1 MDDNSENARGPY
13 LQYLSDSSTF
23 NATRTT
29 KYRWSKKVKLTSK
42 REESYPEERN
52 LTKSCI
58 DFSSTSSQRNE
69 VVLSSS
75 TLSFFSD
82 DFKSPELNYSNG
94 KLEMNSFS
102 HSGDKFET
110 KRVTELMSMRVTIR
124 PY

>member
-94 KLEMNSFS
+94 KLEMNSFP
-102 HSGDKFET
+102 T
-110 KRVTELMSMRVTIR
+110 VVTSLR
-124 PY
+124 PKESQS

>member
-42 REESYPEERN
+42 RGELSRGKN

-75 TLSFFSD
+75 TLSFFLD
-82 DFKSPELNYSNG
+82 DFKSPELNYFNG

-102 HSGDKFET
+102 NSGDKFET
-110 KRVTELMSMRVTIR
+110 KRVTELTSM
-124 PY
+124 

>member
-1 MDDNSENARGPY
+1 M
-13 LQYLSDSSTF
+13 QYLS
-23 NATRTT
+23 TRTT

-58 DFSSTSSQRNE
+58 DFSST
-69 VVLSSS
+69 

-82 DFKSPELNYSNG
+82 DFKSPELNYFNG

-102 HSGDKFET
+102 NSGDKFEA
-110 KRVTELMSMRVTIR
+110 KRVTELMLMRVTIR

>member
-52 LTKSCI
+52 LTKS
-58 DFSSTSSQRNE
+58 SQRNE

-102 HSGDKFET
+102 NSGDKFET

>member
-1 MDDNSENARGPY
+1 MIAVRTPEVHNCNIY
-13 LQYLSDSSTF
+13 LQEL
-23 NATRTT
+23 
-29 KYRWSKKVKLTSK
+29 
-42 REESYPEERN
+42 RN
-52 LTKSCI
+52 I
-58 DFSSTSSQRNE
+58 DGARNSTSSQRNE

-82 DFKSPELNYSNG
+82 DFKSPELNYFND

-102 HSGDKFET
+102 NSGDKYET

>member
-1 MDDNSENARGPY
+1 MDDNSENTRGPY

-42 REESYPEERN
+42 RAESYPEERN

-69 VVLSSS
+69 VVLSS
-75 TLSFFSD
+75 
-82 DFKSPELNYSNG
+82 
-94 KLEMNSFS
+94 
-102 HSGDKFET
+102 
-110 KRVTELMSMRVTIR
+110 
-124 PY
+124 

>member
-52 LTKSCI
+52 LTK
-58 DFSSTSSQRNE
+58 R
-69 VVLSSS
+69 L
-75 TLSFFSD
+75 
-82 DFKSPELNYSNG
+82 
-94 KLEMNSFS
+94 
-102 HSGDKFET
+102 H
-110 KRVTELMSMRVTIR
+110 
-124 PY
+124 